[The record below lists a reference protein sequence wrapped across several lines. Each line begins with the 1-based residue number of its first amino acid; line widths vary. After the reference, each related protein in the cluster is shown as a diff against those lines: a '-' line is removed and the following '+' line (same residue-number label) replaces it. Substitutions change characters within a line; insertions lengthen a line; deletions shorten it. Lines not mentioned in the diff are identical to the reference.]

1 MSPEPWV
8 GLLHGRHSKV
18 RVPLVLPIVACCLVK
33 RATDTMIAIVAESAP
48 VHTNVPHIFILLVI
62 LCGVNC
68 MALISLSSGLAPYST
83 APQFAQQHVGS
94 SDPHM
99 SRARHSTCCSI
110 TPLMQSCRAGTTD
123 IGADAAL

>member
-1 MSPEPWV
+1 
-8 GLLHGRHSKV
+8 
-18 RVPLVLPIVACCLVK
+18 
-33 RATDTMIAIVAESAP
+33 MIAIVAESAP

-94 SDPHM
+94 SDPRM
-99 SRARHSTCCSI
+99 SRARHSTCSLI
-110 TPLMQSCRAGTTD
+110 TPLMQNCRAGTTSN
-123 IGADAAL
+123 GADAAL